1 MFELHPQL
9 AADTFQ
15 VGESDLNLLLL
26 MNDSNYPW
34 FILVPKKESV
44 RELFQLPQ
52 RDQYQMTDESGL
64 LAETLMDSFQAH
76 KVNVAALGNMVPQL
90 HVHHIARYTD
100 DPCWPKPVWGQV
112 AAIQYDDT
120 GRQQV
125 ADKLKSSPLDHY
137 FSFTG

>member
-9 AADTFQ
+9 AANTFR

-26 MNDSNYPW
+26 MNDRNYPW
-34 FILVPKKESV
+34 FILVPKREDI

-76 KVNVAALGNMVPQL
+76 KVNVAALGNVVPQL
-90 HVHHIARYTD
+90 HLHHIARYTD

-112 AAIQYDDT
+112 PAVPYDDT
-120 GRQQV
+120 GRQDV
-125 ADKLKSSPLDHY
+125 ADKLKRSPLDHY
-137 FSFTG
+137 FSFT

>member
-15 VGESDLNLLLL
+15 LAESELNLLLL
-26 MNDSNYPW
+26 MNDSQFPW
-34 FILVPKKESV
+34 CILVPKRESV

-52 RDQYQMTDESGL
+52 RDQYQMTDESSL

-76 KVNVAALGNMVPQL
+76 KINVAALGNMVPQL

-100 DPCWPKPVWGQV
+100 DPCWPRPVWGQ
-112 AAIQYDDT
+112 AAPLPYDESAWESVT
-120 GRQQV
+120 R
-125 ADKLKSSPLDHY
+125 KLRTSPLDHY
-137 FSFTG
+137 FTFA